1 MKSPKGI
8 TRSTAAARLMQP
20 NTTPFYSYAS
30 SSAPISRIQEELVF
44 PASKNRKRKALETI
58 HRQTTTALGR
68 ANISSFISSSGITV
82 EHPLETGRNSM
93 VSSVSTT
100 PQQETE
106 EHSSQHRRVSVESST
121 PQSLSTLTTE
131 QSESVVKKEEKNK
144 VDEEEKVEVPF
155 WMVHP
160 PSLWDD
166 EAGIFHRFG
175 MGGRVSPMRV
185 PGFAGYFRQH
195 WKDFHVTE
203 MCMDS
208 TAPCGGKCLPRHYDF
223 SIPALPSSSSSL
235 AAEGKLF
242 DKIESGTPEE
252 GGVDRSFF
260 TVNVEQRVREISKS
274 EDTVQRSNV
283 KNVTS
288 KEEQSFSPDI
298 LQCVLHKQHVA
309 HSTAMSLLA
318 QTLRIH
324 PHAISVAGM
333 KDYIGDTVQR
343 VRIEGVSPFSVLQAN
358 DTFRRKGVA
367 MTLSHFSYSEKTLV
381 PGDLFGNHFK
391 IVLRGVQ
398 VEKSVIQE
406 AVEGF
411 QEFGFPNY
419 YGCQRFSW
427 FGGTED
433 AAFALLMHHPL
444 IFAFRFLN
452 YTDKSLTLRELLQR
466 PRKYPH
472 PIQDEY
478 RRNVVRRLRRLSILP
493 SDLDEEPFLSC
504 PSFAHE
510 FEGTGPQLSIRKKL
524 IFRELWESY
533 LDLELQSRRPTAQRL
548 SSYLWNQALTLRLHH
563 FGGQQV
569 LEGDHCVPVHIR
581 RLASS
586 SEGRSVVNT
595 QHKVIA
601 SKDNMEQLCIED
613 VVHPGF
619 SFENIELPE
628 NAVGD
633 LYRQICD
640 RYHLQWSARHSSAG
654 IRDFI
659 EPPRPIVRRPIDLK
673 HCFQPELEQLTLEF
687 ALERG
692 CYANVAV
699 SELMKLARCAGAERI
714 QTVPAPNAFWDEMGA
729 PDPGYV
735 TSLQDIYT
743 GYEDGLGF
751 TSDTEE
757 VSVSPSS
764 EGRVWDHKG
773 PFFLSKEEDP
783 YVKAV
788 RWGRQHLLRPMQ
800 RRELDEAMEKK
811 RLFEKPLAK
820 TITADEMKHYVGHM
834 VPLGPNAHVNKVRR
848 SLFKR
853 RRRFPGA
860 PQATPRFDRSIKSGR
875 SGKGSSKALPDFYK
889 LNRNAWNVTW

>member
-8 TRSTAAARLMQP
+8 TAAATARLMQSSS
-20 NTTPFYSYAS
+20 TPFYSYAS
-30 SSAPISRIQEELVF
+30 PSVPSGGEKQERRFSQSRKRNALEKLHHRTTATLGRSSVQFIASSSETSAPTSSGVNESKPRMITERRSSAEEPREKLK
-44 PASKNRKRKALETI
+44 SGLSTI
-58 HRQTTTALGR
+58 TSPPGSTTTD
-68 ANISSFISSSGITV
+68 
-82 EHPLETGRNSM
+82 
-93 VSSVSTT
+93 SVDG
-100 PQQETE
+100 E
-106 EHSSQHRRVSVESST
+106 
-121 PQSLSTLTTE
+121 
-131 QSESVVKKEEKNK
+131 ND
-144 VDEEEKVEVPF
+144 VDEEVPF
-155 WMVHP
+155 WMIHP
-160 PSLWDD
+160 PSLWSD
-166 EAGIFHRFG
+166 EASIFHRFG
-175 MGGRVSPMRV
+175 MGGRVSPMKV
-185 PGFAGYFRQH
+185 PGFAGFFRQH

-203 MCMDS
+203 MCVDS
-208 TAPCGGKCLPRHYDF
+208 TTPCGFRCLPRHYDF
-223 SIPALPSSSSSL
+223 SFPTLPSSSSS
-235 AAEGKLF
+235 
-242 DKIESGTPEE
+242 SVSSSPEE
-252 GGVDRSFF
+252 TERKSEAPDSEEVDRSFF
-260 TVNVEQRVREISKS
+260 TVNVAERVNEISKTEFCTDEAKGRTLLS
-274 EDTVQRSNV
+274 GE
-283 KNVTS
+283 K
-288 KEEQSFSPDI
+288 KSPSTDI

-309 HSTAMSLLA
+309 HSTAMSLIA

-324 PHAISVAGM
+324 PRAISVAGM

-343 VRIEGVSPFSVLQAN
+343 VRIQGVSPSSVLQAN
-358 DTFRRKGVA
+358 DTFRRKNVA
-367 MTLSHFSYSEKTLV
+367 ITLSHFSYTENVLV

-398 VEKSVIQE
+398 AEKSIIQE
-406 AVEGF
+406 AVDGF

-427 FGGTED
+427 FGGKED

-504 PSFAHE
+504 PSFADE
-510 FEGTGPQLSIRKKL
+510 FDGTGPQISIRKKL

-533 LDLELQSRRPTAQRL
+533 LDLDVQSRRPTAQRL

-563 FGGQQV
+563 FGGQKV
-569 LEGDHCVPVHIR
+569 LEGDHCVPHYVR

-586 SEGRSVVNT
+586 PEGRSVVNT
-595 QHKVIA
+595 QHKEIA
-601 SKDNMEQLCIED
+601 TEKNISQFTIED

-633 LYRQICD
+633 LYRQICGK
-640 RYHLQWSARHSSAG
+640 YHLQWAARHSSAG

-659 EPPRPIVRRPIDLK
+659 EPPRPIVRRPIDLRY
-673 HCFQPELEQLTLEF
+673 CFQPELEQLTLEF

-714 QTVPAPNAFWDEMGA
+714 QTVPAPDAFWDALGA

-735 TSLQDIYT
+735 VSLQDIYA

-751 TSDTEE
+751 THDTEE
-757 VSVSPSS
+757 VSLSPSS
-764 EGRVWDHKG
+764 EGRIWDHKG
-773 PFFLSKEEDP
+773 PLFLPKEEDP

-788 RWGRQHLLRPMQ
+788 RWGKQHLLRPMQ
-800 RRELDEAMEKK
+800 RRELDEAKEKE
-811 RLFEKPLAK
+811 RLFEKSLAK
-820 TITADEMKHYVGHM
+820 TITPEEMKRYVGHM
-834 VPLGPNAHVNKVRR
+834 IPLGPNAHVNKVRR

-853 RRRFPGA
+853 RQRFPGA
-860 PQATPRFDRSIKSGR
+860 PRTTPRFDRSIKTGR
-875 SGKGSSKALPDFYK
+875 SGTASSKALPEFYK